1 MSGRIL
7 IIPSALALDMQFTPG
22 TIRLWL
28 LLQATAKHKDDEGN
42 LVNMRDRRE
51 IAQELNTGYMTV
63 SNALLNLQKAGW
75 VRIDRIPDQHGRK
88 ITIFET
94 PQTPVSPTK
103 LNAAGGPGESQT
115 PAEI

>member
-7 IIPSALALDMQFTPG
+7 IIPSALALDMQFTPC

-28 LLQATAKHKDDEGN
+28 FLQATARYKDEKGN

-51 IAQELNTGYMTV
+51 IAEELKTGYATV
-63 SNALLNLQKAGW
+63 SNALLNLQEAGW
-75 VRIDRIPDQHGRK
+75 CRIDRIPDQHGRK

-94 PQTPVSPTK
+94 PQIPASPID
-103 LNAAGGPGESQT
+103 GPAESQT
-115 PAEI
+115 PAKI

>member
-1 MSGRIL
+1 MSGLIL
-7 IIPSALALDMQFTPG
+7 IIPSALALNMSFTPI

-28 LLQATAKHKDDEGN
+28 LLQATARYKDDEGN

-51 IAQELNTGYMTV
+51 IAEELKTGYATV
-63 SNALLNLQKAGW
+63 SNAATNLQKAGW
-75 VRIDRIPDQHGRK
+75 LKIERIPDQHGRK

-94 PQTPVSPTK
+94 PRMPVSPTK
-103 LNAAGGPGESQT
+103 PAAGGLGESQT

>member
-7 IIPSALALDMQFTPG
+7 IIPSALVLDMSFTPV

-28 LLQATAKHKDDEGN
+28 LLQATARHKDDEGN

-51 IAQELNTGYMTV
+51 ITEELKTGYATV
-63 SNALLNLQKAGW
+63 SNALVKLQKAGW
-75 VRIDRIPDQHGRK
+75 LRIDRIPDQYGRK

-94 PQTPVSPTK
+94 PQV
-103 LNAAGGPGESQT
+103 
-115 PAEI
+115 PAQ